1 MIRFLHTADWQI
13 GTQFGQ
19 FEPDEAAHLAQ
30 ARFDTVRRIA
40 AEAAARNADAVLVAG
55 DVFDLQTVSDT
66 VIRRLFAALQPFSGP
81 WIMLPGNHDAALVES
96 VWTRAQRLNCITPN
110 VRVVLEP
117 GVVLLDACRCAL
129 LCAPLTQRITYDDT
143 TAFFDTTETPPGYHR
158 VGLAHGSVGGILQES
173 IDSSNPIAPTRAAS
187 ARLDYLALGDWHGH
201 LRVDERTWYA
211 GTHEQDRFRANEPGF
226 ALDVTLSEP
235 GAPPRVEAVRV
246 GQYQWHRWDETISVP
261 TDVDTLEARL
271 AALGAH
277 DVLRVEAGG
286 TAALADAEALRVAI
300 EETRARVRAL
310 RADLSG
316 LHVLPTA
323 DDLAELGAQSGYL
336 AKVVARLRGL
346 QEEAQA
352 DPQQARRA
360 AEALLLLARF
370 QREQRPA
377 QQRDS
382 QAGQPHDPQAAQP
395 HDSSAAQPRGA
406 RSA

>member
-1 MIRFLHTADWQI
+1 MVTQRNGTYERNGGRVIRFLHTADWQI

-19 FEPDEAAHLAQ
+19 FEPDEAAHLVQ
-30 ARFDTVRRIA
+30 ARLDTVRRIA
-40 AEAAARNADAVLVAG
+40 DEAAARKVDAVLVAG

-66 VIRRLFAALQPFSGP
+66 VIRRLFGALQGFSGP

-96 VWTRAQRLNCITPN
+96 VWTRAQRLNCIAPN

-117 GVVLLDACRCAL
+117 GVVLLDASRAAL

-143 TAFFDTTETPPGYHR
+143 TGFFDTTETPPGYHR
-158 VGLAHGSVGGILQES
+158 IGLAHGSVSGILQEG

-226 ALDVTLSEP
+226 VLDVTLNEP
-235 GAPPRVEAVRV
+235 GASPQVEAVRV

-261 TDVDTLEARL
+261 TDVHALQARL
-271 AALGAH
+271 DALGNQ
-277 DVLRVEAGG
+277 DVLRVSVNGA
-286 TAALADAEALRVAI
+286 AALADAEALHVAL
-300 EETRARVRAL
+300 EEARARVRAL
-310 RADLSG
+310 RVDLSG
-316 LHVLPTA
+316 LQVLPTA

-336 AKVVARLRGL
+336 AKVVERLRGL
-346 QEEAQA
+346 QEDPQA
-352 DPQQARRA
+352 DPQQVKRA

-370 QREQRPA
+370 QREL
-377 QQRDS
+377 
-382 QAGQPHDPQAAQP
+382 
-395 HDSSAAQPRGA
+395 PREA